1 MPQGQVRFAFR
12 IVINQHSRTDWEKYI
27 WESTYQ
33 EFLMQ
38 SQLFNEKAA
47 PLFTF
52 KEILSKNEKA
62 EQLHF
67 LVSMA
72 AHPYILQ
79 WKGKIY
85 HLGDN
90 LGNNFMPFSQYKMD
104 IIDSNIKDKNAHEIG
119 ITFFTPLMSL
129 IDIWEGYYL
138 ISLDENLDTL
148 SEGVQTLMFKLQA
161 RLSVTFY
168 KPLPNKLFF

>member
-12 IVINQHSRTDWEKYI
+12 IVINQHSRTAWEKYI

-38 SQLFNEKAA
+38 SQLYNNKNE
-47 PLFTF
+47 PLLTF
-52 KEILSKNEKA
+52 KEILSKDENAEK
-62 EQLHF
+62 LHF
-67 LVSMA
+67 LISMA

-85 HLGDN
+85 HLADN
-90 LGNNFMPFSQYKMD
+90 LGNNFMPFNNYQMD
-104 IIDSNIKDKNAHEIG
+104 IIDSNIKDIKAHEIG
-119 ITFFTPLMSL
+119 ITFYTPLVSL
-129 IDIWEGYYL
+129 IDIWDGHYL
-138 ISLDENLDTL
+138 ISLDENLQNL
-148 SEGVQTLMFKLQA
+148 SEGLSTMLFKLQP

-168 KPLPNKLFF
+168 KPS